1 LTLKVFLTIWPL
13 KKGGAKKPPP
23 ISKRVKRPKFKTTKK
38 TIFKKPIL
46 KKLIL
51 DMLFCGIFVAEASGL
66 HPPPLLGWGGG
77 GELIIL
83 RRVAPG
89 VV

>member
-1 LTLKVFLTIWPL
+1 MICVKNLLSN
-13 KKGGAKKPPP
+13 
-23 ISKRVKRPKFKTTKK
+23 ISCLGPFKRPKFKTTKK